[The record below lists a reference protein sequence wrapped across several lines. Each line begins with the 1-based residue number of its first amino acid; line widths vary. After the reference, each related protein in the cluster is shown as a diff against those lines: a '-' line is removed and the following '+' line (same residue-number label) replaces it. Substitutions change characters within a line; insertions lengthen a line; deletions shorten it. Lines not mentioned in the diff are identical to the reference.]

1 MTAPNRPATLAF
13 AMLPCVAVAALVWFA
28 VPQFQAVFTNFGADL
43 PWPTAAVLA
52 TYRGWALSA
61 LLPMAV
67 WSGWPP
73 TRDRAA
79 AAVACGWLLAGLMVT
94 IGVLAMYLPIFRLAG
109 AVG

>member
-1 MTAPNRPATLAF
+1 MTAPNRPATLVF
-13 AMLPCVAVAALVWFA
+13 AMLPCVAVAALAWFV
-28 VPQFQAVFTNFGADL
+28 VPQFQQVLTNFGAKL

-79 AAVACGWLLAGLMVT
+79 AAAACGWLLAGLMAA
-94 IGVLAMYLPIFRLAG
+94 ISVLALYLPIFRLAG
-109 AVG
+109 EAG